1 MTEIETTPT
10 APAPTR
16 LQADG
21 RPIILTVTWLVGLL
35 ALASFAAGVPG
46 LVAVGRWALL
56 PGPMA
61 FLVPVLLDGGIL
73 VMSLVATVNRARGD
87 RSAFA
92 WSVLGALTLASMGAQ
107 IAHVLSE
114 PSAGPW
120 TAIAGAALAAS
131 FPALVFGSTHALLQ
145 IALAPA
151 PAKRNAR
158 RAKATS
164 KAVPAPA
171 AARKRPVMREPEA
184 VGPAPLR
191 AVRTPAHG
199 VPAVVDADREARR
212 ERVRELRDAG
222 RSFSQI
228 SVETGIPAST
238 AKRLAAAA

>member
-1 MTEIETTPT
+1 MTEIEMTPT

-21 RPIILTVTWLVGLL
+21 KPIILTVLWLTGIL
-35 ALASFAAGVPG
+35 ALASFAAGTPG
-46 LVAVGRWALL
+46 LIAVGRWAQI
-56 PGPMA
+56 GPMA
-61 FLVPVLLDGGIL
+61 YLVPVLLDGGIL
-73 VMSLVATVNRARGD
+73 IMALVATVRRSRGE
-87 RSAFA
+87 SGAFA

-151 PAKRNAR
+151 PAKRNVR
-158 RAKATS
+158 HAKVAS
-164 KAVPAPA
+164 KAAAAPV
-171 AARKRPVMREPEA
+171 AARKRTASREPEA
-184 VGPAPLR
+184 VGPAPLLR
-191 AVRTPAHG
+191 AVRTAAEG
-199 VPAVVDADREARR
+199 VPVVVDADREALR
-212 ERVRELRDAG
+212 EKVRALRAEG

-228 SVETGIPAST
+228 SSTTGVAAST
-238 AKRLAAAA
+238 AKRWAAAA

>member
-21 RPIILTVTWLVGLL
+21 RPIILTVLWLTGIL
-35 ALASFAAGVPG
+35 ALASFAAGTPG
-46 LVAVGRWALL
+46 LIAVGRWAQI
-56 PGPMA
+56 GPMA
-61 FLVPVLLDGGIL
+61 YLVPVLLDGGIL
-73 VMSLVATVNRARGD
+73 IMALVATVRRSRGE
-87 RSAFA
+87 SGVFA

-151 PAKRNAR
+151 PAKRNVR
-158 RAKATS
+158 HAKVAS
-164 KAVPAPA
+164 KAAAAPV
-171 AARKRPVMREPEA
+171 AARKRTA
-184 VGPAPLR
+184 LR
-191 AVRTPAHG
+191 AATGAAAEG
-199 VPAVVDADREARR
+199 VPVVVDADREALR
-212 ERVRELRDAG
+212 EKVRALRAEG

-228 SVETGIPAST
+228 SSTTGVAAST
-238 AKRLAAAA
+238 AKRWAAAA